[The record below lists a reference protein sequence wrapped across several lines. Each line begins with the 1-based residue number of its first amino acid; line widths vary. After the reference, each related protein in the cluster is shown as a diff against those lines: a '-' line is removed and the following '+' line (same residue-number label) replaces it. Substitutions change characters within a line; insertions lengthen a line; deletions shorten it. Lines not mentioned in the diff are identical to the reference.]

1 MGIATIYVL
10 CSFVV
15 GIAQSELTLKT
26 DKPFLSVPLSH
37 KAELECCYTT
47 SSDSVSFSWVKIF
60 QDVNKTFGTAAVNLS
75 DQVTASKSDAQC
87 GILTFSSVQLNDSGL
102 YCCKLNDSEIELISH
117 GTYLQVYK
125 PLDKTLNLS
134 ESTKNKI
141 LTAEGILLLLC
152 VILPSATL
160 LCKSK
165 KIHELEKKK
174 MKMEEENIYQGLNLD
189 DCCTTYDQIERSQVH
204 GPYQDVCNIME
215 EEEEIQLEKP

>member
-1 MGIATIYVL
+1 M
-10 CSFVV
+10 

-117 GTYLQVYK
+117 GTYLQVY
-125 PLDKTLNLS
+125 S
-134 ESTKNKI
+134 ECGGGRSPI
-141 LTAEGILLLLC
+141 FSAYESEIPVYVC
-152 VILPSATL
+152 VCL
-160 LCKSK
+160 KWRDGVK
-165 KIHELEKKK
+165 
-174 MKMEEENIYQGLNLD
+174 
-189 DCCTTYDQIERSQVH
+189 
-204 GPYQDVCNIME
+204 
-215 EEEEIQLEKP
+215 